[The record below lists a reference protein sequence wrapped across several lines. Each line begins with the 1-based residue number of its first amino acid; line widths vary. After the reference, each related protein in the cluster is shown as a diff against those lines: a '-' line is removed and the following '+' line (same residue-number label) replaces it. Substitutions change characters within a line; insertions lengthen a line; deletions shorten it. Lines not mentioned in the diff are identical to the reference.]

1 MIQTKIGLRLCCCVQ
16 FCYADRPRWTL
27 IVRPA
32 VSAGDKNH
40 LADKI
45 VKAPA
50 DILIGM
56 QGDVTAK

>member
-16 FCYADRPRWTL
+16 FCYADSPRWTM

-32 VSAGDKNH
+32 AGAGDKNH

-45 VKAPA
+45 VKTPA
-50 DILIGM
+50 DSLIGM
-56 QGDVTAK
+56 HGDVAAK